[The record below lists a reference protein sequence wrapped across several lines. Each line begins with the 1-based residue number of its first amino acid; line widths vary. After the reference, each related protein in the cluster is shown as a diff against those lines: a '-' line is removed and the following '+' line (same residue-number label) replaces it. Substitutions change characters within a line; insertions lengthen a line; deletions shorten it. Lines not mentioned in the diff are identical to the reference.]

1 MQGVPDEVAGEGETF
16 EEAAQDAVRRRH
28 QILGD
33 AGFERGKPDWVKV
46 IRLEV
51 LAHTTTSGRRHTR
64 LSSRQVSSSTLGN
77 RVTDRSCGRILDGT
91 VS

>member
-33 AGFERGKPDWVKV
+33 PGSEPGKPDWVKV
-46 IRLEV
+46 IRVEV
-51 LAHTTTSGRRHTR
+51 LAHNHNQWATAYKVVIPGK
-64 LSSRQVSSSTLGN
+64 
-77 RVTDRSCGRILDGT
+77 
-91 VS
+91 